1 MSVQQCIR
9 WQIANASHH
18 DFQYMHHSYSVA
30 SWIIN
35 IYATSVILKVLD
47 KQLQIFKA
55 FLQQMMSIYA
65 GVQIPSSIFWIQWFG
80 PTSKVHSTYSAKEM
94 RPSLFVSN
102 SIKNSDGA
110 QCNSP
115 GLRSPL
121 NLPSRTMVD
130 SDGGKTGTTALIKS
144 AGNM

>member
-1 MSVQQCIR
+1 MDRIS
-9 WQIANASHH
+9 A
-18 DFQYMHHSYSVA
+18 
-30 SWIIN
+30 IIFLN
-35 IYATSVILKVLD
+35 SSLSIIPLWSTSNILKAALKLD
-47 KQLQIFKA
+47 SGMLSNVTKK
-55 FLQQMMSIYA
+55 M
-65 GVQIPSSIFWIQWFG
+65 
-80 PTSKVHSTYSAKEM
+80 YSAKEM

-102 SIKNSDGA
+102 SMKNFDGA